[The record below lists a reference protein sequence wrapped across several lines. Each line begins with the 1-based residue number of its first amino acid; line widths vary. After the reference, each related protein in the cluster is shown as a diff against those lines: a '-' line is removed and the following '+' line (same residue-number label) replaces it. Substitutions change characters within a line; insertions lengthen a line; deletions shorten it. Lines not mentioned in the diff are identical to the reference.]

1 MLMVLNGGSME
12 RKQESFQLYTTTA
25 VVLEVVV
32 ECGNESIRAITSLE
46 YIASAQ
52 LSYYTQ
58 YWKVVLL
65 LLLF

>member
-65 LLLF
+65 LLF

>member
-25 VVLEVVV
+25 VVLDVVV

-65 LLLF
+65 LLF

>member
-1 MLMVLNGGSME
+1 ME

-25 VVLEVVV
+25 VVLDVVV

-65 LLLF
+65 LLF

>member
-25 VVLEVVV
+25 VVLLEVVV

-65 LLLF
+65 LLF